1 MLWMSNLVAQY
12 QEKLS
17 SYQNITNQF
26 QNMLSVLL
34 QQQPLHIHSVVG
46 RTKNKQSLVKKIHK
60 ADHKYKE
67 LENITDLCGLRI
79 ITYYEDEVD
88 QIAAFIREH
97 FSTDED
103 NSVDKREQLEADQF
117 GYASVHVIVN
127 LPIDAAGIN
136 PRSGESCKV
145 EIQIR
150 SMLQHAWAE
159 IEHDLEY
166 KNPAG
171 TSTEVRR
178 RFSRLAALLEMA
190 DREFKDLRQTLTEG
204 AMPALR
210 PCLNVKNSFKLKQ
223 VGAMEKLLLQ
233 FSRGGFAAGAGL
245 LMFNGAVLL
254 DLYFN
259 TRISHLALLL
269 SSLMMSV

>member
-1 MLWMSNLVAQY
+1 MSNLVAQY

-117 GYASVHVIVN
+117 GYASVHVIV
-127 LPIDAAGIN
+127 ICD
-136 PRSGESCKV
+136 
-145 EIQIR
+145 
-150 SMLQHAWAE
+150 
-159 IEHDLEY
+159 
-166 KNPAG
+166 
-171 TSTEVRR
+171 
-178 RFSRLAALLEMA
+178 
-190 DREFKDLRQTLTEG
+190 
-204 AMPALR
+204 
-210 PCLNVKNSFKLKQ
+210 
-223 VGAMEKLLLQ
+223 
-233 FSRGGFAAGAGL
+233 
-245 LMFNGAVLL
+245 
-254 DLYFN
+254 
-259 TRISHLALLL
+259 
-269 SSLMMSV
+269 